1 MCRPVGVCRMSTAA
15 RGSMVR
21 DRIVRERGMVDE
33 RDSTAAETW
42 AGEGGGMPVAS
53 GITHAIIWMAHL
65 IERYAN
71 ARLPTFDIGVELSM
85 PRARLLLAV
94 AAGAAEET
102 STRMSDI
109 ALDVGVTARTITT
122 MVDALERDGLIE
134 RLPDPLDRRAIS
146 LRLTETGEALV
157 PRVQA
162 AMDEISRAVASPLS
176 DADQATL
183 LNLLTRL
190 IERDAG

>member
-1 MCRPVGVCRMSTAA
+1 MIDDRNASAEKLWAEEEAGV
-15 RGSMVR
+15 
-21 DRIVRERGMVDE
+21 
-33 RDSTAAETW
+33 
-42 AGEGGGMPVAS
+42 PVAS
-53 GITHAIIWMAHL
+53 GICHSIIWMSHL

-71 ARLPTFDIGVELSM
+71 ARLPTFGLGVDLSM

-94 AAGAAEET
+94 AAGAAEEA

-122 MVDALERDGLIE
+122 MVDALEREGLVE

-146 LRLTETGEALV
+146 LALTDAGEALV

-162 AMDEISRAVASPLS
+162 AMDEISAAVVSPLA
-176 DADQATL
+176 DADQTTL
-183 LNLLTRL
+183 HRLLTRL

>member
-1 MCRPVGVCRMSTAA
+1 MIDERETSAE
-15 RGSMVR
+15 
-21 DRIVRERGMVDE
+21 ERG
-33 RDSTAAETW
+33 AEPG
-42 AGEGGGMPVAS
+42 ADVPVAS
-53 GITHAIIWMAHL
+53 GICHSIIWMSHL

-71 ARLPTFDIGVELSM
+71 ARLPTFDLGVELSM

-94 AAGAAEET
+94 ATGSADET

-122 MVDALERDGLIE
+122 MVDALERDGLVE

-146 LRLTETGEALV
+146 LRLTEAGEALV

-162 AMDEISRAVASPLS
+162 ALDEISAAVVAPLS
-176 DADQATL
+176 DPDQASL
-183 LNLLTRL
+183 HDLLTRL
-190 IERDAG
+190 IERDGG

>member
-1 MCRPVGVCRMSTAA
+1 
-15 RGSMVR
+15 MVR
-21 DRIVRERGMVDE
+21 EWGMINE
-33 RDSTAAETW
+33 RDSLMEELGTEPGTDV
-42 AGEGGGMPVAS
+42 PVAS
-53 GITHAIIWMAHL
+53 GICHSIIWMSHL

-71 ARLPTFDIGVELSM
+71 ARLPTFDLGVELSM

-94 AAGAAEET
+94 AAGSAEET

-134 RLPDPLDRRAIS
+134 RMPDPLDRRAIS
-146 LRLTETGEALV
+146 LRLTEAGETLV
-157 PRVQA
+157 PRVQVA
-162 AMDEISRAVASPLS
+162 LDEISAAVADPLS
-176 DADQATL
+176 DADQAAL
-183 LNLLTRL
+183 HDLLTRL

>member
-1 MCRPVGVCRMSTAA
+1 M
-15 RGSMVR
+15 
-21 DRIVRERGMVDE
+21 REWGMVNE
-33 RDSTAAETW
+33 RDSMV
-42 AGEGGGMPVAS
+42 GEEWTDEEAGMPVAS
-53 GITHAIIWMAHL
+53 GITHSIIWMAHL

-71 ARLPTFDIGVELSM
+71 ARLPTFGVGVELSM

-122 MVDALERDGLIE
+122 MVDALERDGLVE

-146 LRLTETGEALV
+146 LRLTEVGETLV
-157 PRVQA
+157 PRVRA

-176 DADQATL
+176 DADQEAL
-183 LNLLTRL
+183 HDLLTRL
-190 IERDAG
+190 IERE

>member
-1 MCRPVGVCRMSTAA
+1 MMG
-15 RGSMVR
+15 
-21 DRIVRERGMVDE
+21 ERGMSDE
-33 RDSTAAETW
+33 RGSAEETELD
-42 AGEGGGMPVAS
+42 EGTGTPVAS
-53 GITHAIIWMAHL
+53 EICHSIIWMSHL

-71 ARLPTFDIGVELSM
+71 ARLPTFGLGVELSM

-94 AAGAAEET
+94 AAGVARET

-122 MVDALERDGLIE
+122 MVDALERDGLVE

-146 LRLTETGEALV
+146 LRLTENGEALV
-157 PRVQA
+157 PQVHA
-162 AMDEISRAVASPLS
+162 ALDEICRAVASPLS
-176 DADQATL
+176 GADQATL
-183 LNLLTRL
+183 VDLLTRL

>member
-1 MCRPVGVCRMSTAA
+1 M
-15 RGSMVR
+15 
-21 DRIVRERGMVDE
+21 IDE
-33 RDSTAAETW
+33 RDSSTGETW
-42 AGEGGGMPVAS
+42 IGEEAGVPVAS
-53 GITHAIIWMAHL
+53 GICHSIIWMSHL

-71 ARLPTFDIGVELSM
+71 ARLPTFGLDVELSM

-122 MVDALERDGLIE
+122 MVDALERDGLVE

-146 LRLTETGEALV
+146 LRLTEHGEALV
-157 PRVQA
+157 PRVRV
-162 AMDEISRAVASPLS
+162 AMDDICRAVASPLA
-176 DADQATL
+176 DADQAML
-183 LNLLTRL
+183 LDLLTRL